1 MDTVTSQRFNMKAAT
16 KIIRLIVLMGGYL
29 ALSPIA
35 LASPLPVP
43 FEKLAKDC
51 APGIH
56 VDTLKALI
64 SIESSGNPFAIGVVN
79 GVLERQPK
87 SIEEAISTAK
97 RLEREGFNFSM
108 GLSQV
113 NRHNL
118 PKYGETYESIFEPC
132 RNLKT
137 GAAILTECFTRAS
150 VKLKDNQAA
159 LRAALSCYY
168 SGNFSRG
175 FRPDAPGQPS
185 YVQKVVDASIEG
197 QQPFI
202 PKISPTDTDSKS
214 LTVRPTEPNRPVK
227 AEINPPTPWVIFS
240 QKDHEAPH
248 MENQSTGTR
257 SNAVEVQIKPSNP
270 KNPQEVPFVQFLE

>member
-1 MDTVTSQRFNMKAAT
+1 MKAT
-16 KIIRLIVLMGGYL
+16 SNFVHLIVLIGGYM
-29 ALSPIA
+29 ALSPTA
-35 LASPLPVP
+35 FASTFATTPPIP

-56 VDTLKALI
+56 VETLKALI
-64 SIESSGNPFAIGVVN
+64 TIESSGNPYAIGVVN

-87 SIEEAISTAK
+87 SLSEAISTAK
-97 RLEREGFNFSM
+97 RLEKEGFNFSM

-113 NRHNL
+113 NRYNL

-137 GAAILTECFTRAS
+137 GAAILTDCFTRAS
-150 VKLKDNQAA
+150 VKMKDDQAA

-185 YVQKVVDASIEG
+185 YVQKVVDASIKG
-197 QQPFI
+197 QQPLI
-202 PKISPTDTDSKS
+202 PKISPTDTDSMA
-214 LTVRPTEPNRPVK
+214 LTVRRKESSRPAK
-227 AEINPPTPWVIFS
+227 ADSNPPTPWVIFS
-240 QKDHEAPH
+240 QKDQDTPKQG
-248 MENQSTGTR
+248 NQNSETG
-257 SNAVEVQIKPSNP
+257 SSAVEVRVKPSNP
-270 KNPQEVPFVQFLE
+270 KTQQEVPFVQFLE